1 MNVKC
6 RMLQRDVGNQFIS
19 FMMKTVNGLKLD
31 FLRREKKRKSEIL
44 SGNPEVLFKNMN
56 QEYNLEIGE
65 IENEKLMNAFDALSK
80 KQRIVLHL
88 VIFEDNTEK
97 TAAEI
102 LKITQQG
109 VHQTKKRALLEL
121 ERALK
126 EGRK

>member
-1 MNVKC
+1 
-6 RMLQRDVGNQFIS
+6 MLQRDVGNQFIS